1 MSSEATFLDLYLAG
15 KVQPDEI
22 DDFVDRW
29 HETPAGR
36 ELHDY
41 LGMTPDEYSL
51 WLRAPDAL
59 PYIAK
64 ARREMRPLTEIVA
77 GKCRE
82 LRRGA
87 RAVAGPNIARL
98 EDWLKAKGE
107 VI

>member
-1 MSSEATFLDLYLAG
+1 MSSEPTFLDLFLAG
-15 KVQPDEI
+15 KVQSDEI
-22 DDFVDRW
+22 DDFFDRW
-29 HETPAGR
+29 HEAPCGR

-41 LGMTPDEYSL
+41 LGMMPDEYSL

-77 GKCRE
+77 GQCRE
-82 LRRGA
+82 LRRGV
-87 RAVAGPNIARL
+87 RPVAGPNIRRL

-107 VI
+107 LI